1 MYPNFLSDRKYLG
14 YEVLRD
20 TSYGIK
26 LVLIVDATVPRLLK
40 PSKCKRQ
47 FVNKLSSKLN
57 PKSKRV
63 IVVLVSTL
71 WFSNVQPAPAMGLSI
86 PADPVVR
93 LQPSYRHSSEVKTAP
108 TVRTRLDKIV
118 MMANNHNNHMIPLI
132 YINGH
137 YSYINEQLL
146 KKLRAGDLTSNLSV
160 IVIGVAVY
168 LMFQLS
174 GVDAFGIIAQWNAP
188 TPNIGG
194 GPPPVSPTAE
204 LSSSTNLP
212 GQGRRSTALQAYGP
226 SHTQASTFTNTDG
239 SVNLDLG
246 YREVLR
252 RAGFSTDFEC
262 SFDRFIELASEDG
275 KITTDTMRAA
285 ISALQLEADGVV
297 SNVRRDPVAEANR
310 VKAFDFIAD
319 GLNGETHLEIKGP
332 VGSEIR
338 KSAGL
343 GPSIPKQGK
352 KIGFKIRNQLNYWF
366 NPNTDKSG
374 VTQPEGRNKV
384 LVVIDLFDVPSAE
397 KAQIE
402 SSINLGLKGEHPI
415 LFINNQM
422 NR

>member
-1 MYPNFLSDRKYLG
+1 MVKFNKEIIFSAAILFG
-14 YEVLRD
+14 VLFGMP
-20 TSYGIK
+20 YKAKGIGVSPI
-26 LVLIVDATVPRLLK
+26 LPSAPEIHRPARQTVPQHA
-40 PSKCKRQ
+40 PII
-47 FVNKLSSKLN
+47 N
-57 PKSKRV
+57 P
-63 IVVLVSTL
+63 
-71 WFSNVQPAPAMGLSI
+71 
-86 PADPVVR
+86 
-93 LQPSYRHSSEVKTAP
+93 
-108 TVRTRLDKIV
+108 RLDKIV
-118 MMANNHNNHMIPLI
+118 MMANNRMIPLI

-146 KKLRAGDLTSNLSV
+146 KKLRAGDLTSNLTV
-160 IVIGVAVY
+160 VVIGVAVY

-188 TPNIGG
+188 
-194 GPPPVSPTAE
+194 PPVSPTAE
-204 LSSSTNLP
+204 LSSSANLP

-252 RAGFSTDFEC
+252 RARFSTDFEC

-275 KITTDTMRAA
+275 ESTTDTMRAA

-310 VKAFDFIAD
+310 VKAFDFLAD
-319 GLNGETHLEIKGP
+319 GPNGETHLEIKGP

-352 KIGFKIRNQLNYWF
+352 KL
-366 NPNTDKSG
+366 
-374 VTQPEGRNKV
+374 V
-384 LVVIDLFDVPSAE
+384 LKLR
-397 KAQIE
+397 
-402 SSINLGLKGEHPI
+402 IN
-415 LFINNQM
+415 
-422 NR
+422 